1 VEVARRIFPTRRYLR
16 HAQGLGVGGGSADSR
31 ALAGVV
37 RALATSA
44 SLPLRG
50 DVYTFVTTDDE
61 RGIETLAH
69 CHRVPGRN
77 LWVWYWATDDEL
89 RLVALTNAP
98 PIVRDS

>member
-1 VEVARRIFPTRRYLR
+1 MF
-16 HAQGLGVGGGSADSR
+16 
-31 ALAGVV
+31 
-37 RALATSA
+37 
-44 SLPLRG
+44 
-50 DVYTFVTTDDE
+50 TFVPPNDE